1 MAREPLFIGDLRLDG
16 RKNDELRDIDISMN
30 VVKDSNG
37 SAMISMGETKAIAWI
52 NGPRE
57 GKGKNFDNKGALK
70 CIFSLAPFST
80 LVRKKDYKRDL
91 KMREFSKTIKDI
103 FEQVILLELYKKSEI
118 VINVLITQS
127 DGSYKS
133 AAINAVT
140 LALINSGI
148 LMKDTVVGMSVGLFS
163 DKTLTY
169 GNIKTIFDLQ
179 LQEEKENIPLLNVA
193 YLPHKHKFIFL
204 ELLNA
209 KTPYDQSDILMRDS
223 EKACEKLFEIFEKYL
238 KYEYIS

>member
-1 MAREPLFIGDLRLDG
+1 MAKESLFIGELRLDG
-16 RKNDELRDIDISMN
+16 RKNDELREIEIAMD

-37 SAMISMGETKAIAWI
+37 SAMVSMGETKAIAWI

-57 GKGKNFDNKGALK
+57 AKSKSFDNKGSIK

-91 KMREFSKTIKDI
+91 KMREFSKTLKDI

-133 AAINAVT
+133 AAINAAT

-148 LMKDTVVGMSVGLFS
+148 LIKDTVLGMSIGLYT
-163 DKTLTY
+163 DKTTSISS
-169 GNIKTIFDLQ
+169 IKTVFDLQ

-193 YLPHKHKFIFL
+193 YLPHKRKFIFL

-209 KTPYDQSDILMRDS
+209 KTPYDQSEILMKDS
-223 EKACEKLFEIFEKYL
+223 ERACEKLFDTIEKYL
-238 KYEYIS
+238 KYQYIS

>member
-1 MAREPLFIGDLRLDG
+1 MAREALFIGDLRLDG
-16 RKNDELRDIDISMN
+16 RKNDELRDIEITMD

-57 GKGKNFDNKGALK
+57 GKSKNFENKGVLK

-91 KMREFSKTIKDI
+91 KMREFSKTLKDI

-148 LMKDTVVGMSVGLFS
+148 LIKDTVIGMCVGLHT
-163 DKTLTY
+163 DKTTSI
-169 GNIKTIFDLQ
+169 GNIRTIYDLQ

-193 YLPHKHKFIFL
+193 YMPHKNKFIFL

-209 KTPYDQSDILMRDS
+209 KTPYDQSDILMKDS
-223 EKACEKLFEIFEKYL
+223 ERACEKLFEIIEKYL
-238 KYEYIS
+238 KYDYIS